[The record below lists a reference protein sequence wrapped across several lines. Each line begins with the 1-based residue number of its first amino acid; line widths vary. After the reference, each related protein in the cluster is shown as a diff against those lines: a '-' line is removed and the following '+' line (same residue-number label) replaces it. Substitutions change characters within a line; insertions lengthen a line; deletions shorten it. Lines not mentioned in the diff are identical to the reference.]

1 MLEDQQASNKNGLH
15 RKERFEIGVQD
26 AVGYQ
31 KVYRNSFPS
40 VSHVVYHLGPI
51 HPSIVIISIEVQLQ
65 EVVLPPANLDLPE
78 RPGYGVGWEK
88 T

>member
-31 KVYRNSFPS
+31 KVLKHVQVRSGICFICFYSSMAYIGMLYRNCFPR
-40 VSHVVYHLGPI
+40 VSHVVY
-51 HPSIVIISIEVQLQ
+51 
-65 EVVLPPANLDLPE
+65 
-78 RPGYGVGWEK
+78 Y
-88 T
+88 